1 MSSGGGAAGCRLPA
15 ASAGGSDAGGSAAA
29 VGPRSGLGA
38 AKARE
43 LDCDPAGKTLPRAP
57 SWSRGPPP
65 RLGWP
70 FPAIRAAYLQT
81 LVLFPFPPFLTS
93 SWCLGL
99 YRGSFATTTH
109 PGMSCRLAF
118 LP

>member
-81 LVLFPFPPFLTS
+81 LVLFPFPPFLTFGPEPAVPAVRGETRS
-93 SWCLGL
+93 TRWNRLL
-99 YRGSFATTTH
+99 YCF
-109 PGMSCRLAF
+109 
-118 LP
+118 